1 MDMEGKSDCRTREGH
16 FLGERTV
23 ANFHTFKYNLWQYVD
38 ICGWI
43 GQSTGSKVLINYVK
57 FVCAVDSLL
66 H

>member
-38 ICGWI
+38 GLVCRP
-43 GQSTGSKVLINYVK
+43 VLR
-57 FVCAVDSLL
+57 F
-66 H
+66 